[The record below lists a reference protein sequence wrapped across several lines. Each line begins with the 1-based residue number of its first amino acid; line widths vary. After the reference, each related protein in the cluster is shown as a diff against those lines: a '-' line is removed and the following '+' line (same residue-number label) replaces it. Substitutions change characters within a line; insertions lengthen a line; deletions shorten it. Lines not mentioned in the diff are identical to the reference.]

1 MKPILPESVAD
12 VCHVK
17 AVQYAKAMGLKVVG
31 LDISKSQLDAVMAL
45 GADHVVNTMD
55 DPEYE
60 TTIKALTDGGC
71 HAAAV
76 FSSSNAAY
84 DSSINTLR

>member
-1 MKPILPESVAD
+1 
-12 VCHVK
+12 
-17 AVQYAKAMGLKVVG
+17 MGLKVVG
-31 LDISKSQLDAVMAL
+31 LDISKSQLHAVKAL

-55 DPEYE
+55 VPEYE
-60 TTIKALTDGGC
+60 TTIKAHTDCGC

-84 DSSINTLR
+84 DLSINTLR